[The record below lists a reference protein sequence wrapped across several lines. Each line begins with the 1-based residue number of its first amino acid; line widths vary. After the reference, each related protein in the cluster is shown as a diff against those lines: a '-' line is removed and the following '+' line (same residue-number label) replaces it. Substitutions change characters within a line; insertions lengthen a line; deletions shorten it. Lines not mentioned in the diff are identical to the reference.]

1 MRTLLARPVT
11 ADTFAP
17 YGWLVDAQGRE
28 GRPINA
34 GSSLRVDG
42 VGELALTAGGGTP
55 CIAVF
60 RAQARDIAGPW
71 QTLEAHRLGTQTFI
85 PLGGARCVLLVALVA
100 QGGALPDPATLA
112 AFVLP
117 GTCGVTLRAGTWHHG
132 LLALDAGD
140 WVVIE
145 RRAAAV
151 DCAVAELPEPVLL
164 AVE

>member
-1 MRTLLARPVT
+1 MKTLIARPVT

-17 YGWLVDAQGRE
+17 YGWLVDAQGRD
-28 GRPINA
+28 GRPIND

-42 VGELALTAGGGTP
+42 VGALALTADGGTP

-60 RAQARDIAGPW
+60 RAQARGIAGPW
-71 QTLEAHRLGTQTFI
+71 QTLEVHRLGTQTFI
-85 PLGGARCVLLVALVA
+85 PLQGARCVLLVAL
-100 QGGALPDPATLA
+100 GGALPDPAALA

-117 GTCGVTLRAGTWHHG
+117 GSCGVTLRAGTWHHG

-151 DCAVAELPEPVLL
+151 DCDLAGLPEPVLL